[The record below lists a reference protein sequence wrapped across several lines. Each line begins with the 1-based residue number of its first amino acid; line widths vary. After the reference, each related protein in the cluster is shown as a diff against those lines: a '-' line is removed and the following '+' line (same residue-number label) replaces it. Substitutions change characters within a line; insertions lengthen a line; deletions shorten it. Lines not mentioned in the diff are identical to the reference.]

1 MPTKQDLLSAYEPLP
16 AEDDASY
23 GEKSNIKFW
32 YFNDWLP
39 SLSSPYAAV
48 DGKLYHFATQTKLIG
63 GKEVPFVT
71 VDLEAFGITALKNYT
86 PKWNHICPKK
96 ADEPAWKIPTS
107 KQGDCAKYHES
118 LWSSGSQGKSNK
130 GLGGWHVDAYKDWYS
145 NLTVI
150 DNIRGKD
157 SENKWKMYK
166 EGLNLLR
173 AKYEVTA
180 KQPPQ
185 KKQKT
190 GKKDSKLAPHKKEG
204 AAPVRP
210 KVSNFVFKEE
220 EEDHYSVASECSSG
234 ENRRGRAE
242 VSVTATDDNG
252 NAVAATLE

>member
-1 MPTKQDLLSAYEPLP
+1 MPTKQDLLSAHEPLP

-39 SLSSPYAAV
+39 SLSSPCAAV

-71 VDLEAFGITALKNYT
+71 VDLEAFGITALKNFT

-220 EEDHYSVASECSSG
+220 EEDHYSMGSECSSG
-234 ENRRGRAE
+234 ENRRGGAE